1 MEDLL
6 RLCWMLILS
15 LPPPIRKLTQS
26 LVSPKIQ
33 TQIKATPRIMRLLPT
48 KAISEER
55 GLSTL
60 GLHPHGSPPAPK
72 DVLEDHNDSDVD
84 AFKSIAGGGCDG
96 TRGRGTPTQNVK
108 SDLHDMN
115 SKSNIEVEFNGA
127 RLEKVRGGM
136 TRTWI
141 TTVATLF
148 ILLSV
153 CAAGAL
159 PGQGHAAGE
168 GKHEKV
174 WEGKL
179 RAALHLES
187 NTLRSHLVVVPN
199 YPRTRTP

>member
-1 MEDLL
+1 
-6 RLCWMLILS
+6 
-15 LPPPIRKLTQS
+15 
-26 LVSPKIQ
+26 
-33 TQIKATPRIMRLLPT
+33 MRLLST
-48 KAISEER
+48 KARSEER

-60 GLHPHGSPPAPK
+60 SHPHGSPPAPK

-84 AFKSIAGGGCDG
+84 ALKSIAGGGYDG
-96 TRGRGTPTQNVK
+96 TRGRGTPTQSVK

-115 SKSNIEVEFNGA
+115 SKSIIA
-127 RLEKVRGGM
+127 M
-136 TRTWI
+136 
-141 TTVATLF
+141 VATLF